1 MAKTNGYLQYE
12 RVNPSKSTVEERL
25 KNFEEFEHLLPE
37 SDLTNQ
43 AARCMDCG
51 IPFCHSYGCPC
62 NNKIPD
68 WNEMVYRNQWKK
80 ALELLHSTINF
91 PEFTGRVCP
100 APCEFSCTLAINRPA
115 VSIKHIELQ
124 IVEKGWKEGWIKPE
138 LPFQKTGKKI
148 AVVGSGPSGLA
159 AAQQLARLGHDVVV
173 FEKSDR
179 IGGLLRYG
187 IPDFKLE
194 KRIIDRRL
202 EQMRKEGVV
211 FEAGVNVGIDI
222 SAKYLNRTFD
232 AVIIAAGSTIPR
244 DIKIPG
250 RDLQGIHF
258 AMEYLAQQNKINAGD
273 NIPVGDRINAKNKN
287 VIVIGGGDTGSDC
300 VGTANR
306 QGAKSVTQVEILPK
320 PSDERLLYNPWPYWP
335 LIVHTSS
342 SHLEG
347 CERNWSLSAKK
358 FEGDK
363 DKLNKIIFN
372 KLEWTDPDKQGNRKM
387 YDVQGSEF
395 SMKADL
401 ILLAMGFIHVEHGPL
416 VNDLNLQIDDRGNI
430 KTDSNYMSSCKGFF
444 ATGDTVLGASL
455 VVKAINSGRR
465 VAEAVNNYLALN

>member
-1 MAKTNGYLQYE
+1 MAKTTGYLEYE
-12 RVNPSKSTVEERL
+12 RVNPSKNIVEERL
-25 KNFEEFEHLLPE
+25 KNFNEFEHLLPE
-37 SDLTNQ
+37 NELTKQ
-43 AARCMDCG
+43 AARCLDCG

-68 WNEMVYRNQWKK
+68 WNEMVYRNRWKK
-80 ALELLHSTINF
+80 ALDLLHSTINF

-100 APCEFSCTLAINRPA
+100 APCEFSCTLSINRPA
-115 VSIKHIELQ
+115 VTIKHIELQ
-124 IVEKGWKEGWIKPE
+124 IVERGWKEGWIVPE
-138 LPFQKTGKKI
+138 IPLYKTGKKI

-159 AAQQLARLGHDVVV
+159 AAQQLARYGHEVVV

-194 KRIIDRRL
+194 KRIIDRRID
-202 EQMRKEGVV
+202 QMKKEGVV
-211 FEAGVNVGIDI
+211 FETSVNVGIDI

-232 AVIIAAGSTIPR
+232 AVVIAAGSTIPR

-250 RDLQGIHF
+250 RELNGIHF
-258 AMEYLAQQNKINAGD
+258 AMEFLTQQNKINAGD
-273 NIPVGDRINAKNKN
+273 NIPDEKRISAKDKN

-342 SHLEG
+342 SHQEG
-347 CERNWSLSAKK
+347 CERNWSLYAKK
-358 FEGDK
+358 FEGDRNK
-363 DKLNKIIFN
+363 IEKIIFS
-372 KLEWTDPDKQGNRKM
+372 KLEWTEPDKSGNRKM
-387 YDVQGSEF
+387 TEVPDSEF

-401 ILLAMGFIHVEHGPL
+401 VLLAMGFVHVEHGPL
-416 VNDLNLQIDDRGNI
+416 VTDMNLEVDARGNI
-430 KTDSNYMSSCKGFF
+430 KTDSNFMSSTKGFF

-455 VVKAINSGRR
+455 VVKAINSGRK
-465 VAEAVNNYLALN
+465 VAEAVNKFLA